1 LCLQAIA
8 ILQQTANFH
17 ASPEHHIKDCYLQ
30 LAEVYVDIPL
40 SDMRAWRPVSGE
52 DMEQAELCLTK
63 AQQMIQADFY
73 GRGRSK
79 LQLTR
84 AKLLLRTQRLM
95 EAAHVLNDAIRDA
108 QAAVDVQ
115 FCQELLDAISASPE
129 YALHTLRQLGEQRPV
144 EEDGYEGTEGSRED
158 DETDA

>member
-1 LCLQAIA
+1 M
-8 ILQQTANFH
+8 
-17 ASPEHHIKDCYLQ
+17 
-30 LAEVYVDIPL
+30 DIPV

-144 EEDGYEGTEGSRED
+144 EEDGYEGAEGSRED